1 MKKIVSALL
10 ALTMILAIAGC
21 GGSSSAAPASSAA
34 HAASGSTAG
43 GPRYDK
49 LTLKLSYATGDTG
62 MDGVTAIKF
71 EELVEEKSGGV
82 VQIDRYPN
90 CQLVGGDMQRHVE
103 MMIAGGAFEM
113 AIISQTS
120 FNVVDNDFYAGG
132 VPFAYKDYE
141 DLYSK
146 MDGEAGAYINTVYEK
161 YGIKRLDTFP
171 NGLQHLANNKREV
184 KTVADMANLKM
195 RAYGDTQMKLQ
206 RAFGADPV
214 NMSWSELYSAL
225 QTGTVDGNTN
235 GYQTLYSA
243 SMQEVQKY
251 VTECGVFC
259 SAYDFLANMNEWN
272 KWNADTQKLIAD
284 CAREA
289 ALYGRQ
295 YMYDQEDICKQAFID
310 AGCVITVPTDEELQ
324 TFKDAAKPVIDEQ
337 LALLT
342 PECKKAFGFEG

>member
-1 MKKIVSALL
+1 MKKMISVLL
-10 ALTMILAIAGC
+10 ALTMLLVIAGC
-21 GGSSSAAPASSAA
+21 GGSSGSAPASPATP
-34 HAASGSTAG
+34 AASGDAAE
-43 GPRYDK
+43 GPQYDK

-82 VQIDRYPN
+82 IQIDRYPN

-103 MMIAGGAFEM
+103 MMIAGGAFEL

-120 FNVVDNDFYAGG
+120 FSAVDNDFYASG
-132 VPFAYKDYE
+132 VPFAFGSYQE
-141 DLYSK
+141 LYDA
-146 MDGEAGAYINTVYEK
+146 MDGEPGAYISTVYEK

-195 RAYGDTQMKLQ
+195 RAYGDTQMKMQ

-251 VTECGVFC
+251 VTECGVLC
-259 SAYDFLANMNEWN
+259 SAYDFLANMNEWS
-272 KWNADTQKLIAD
+272 KWSADTQNLIQE
-284 CAREA
+284 CAHEA

-295 YMYDQEDICKQAFID
+295 YMDEQETICKQAFID
-310 AGCVITVPTDEELQ
+310 AGCVITVPTEAELQ
-324 TFKDAAKPVIDEQ
+324 TFKDAAADVIAEQ
-337 LALLT
+337 VAMLT
-342 PECKKAFGFEG
+342 PECKAAFGY